1 MRLDEPKRK
10 VKVGNKRTYDE
21 EGCHNQGSH
30 SSLYAAADRSRETHA
45 WRREISHTERS
56 IGLGDVHTS
65 DGPGARMAVEREEVG
80 DRCFAGRETFED
92 ILTEHATHD
101 SAYGIELVSG
111 GSGQRSAKI

>member
-21 EGCHNQGSH
+21 RGCHNQGSH

-56 IGLGDVHTS
+56 IGLWDVHTS

-101 SAYGIELVSG
+101 GAYGIELVSG